1 MTPLLR
7 AAIASREADWLNLV
21 LTTPGRALP
30 GASRDT
36 IGDTS
41 GRGGDMRSPAALARC
56 AEVRAQRGRRVTAL
70 RAQGLTWVAIALRLR
85 LTVRQVRR
93 AGGKS

>member
-7 AAIASREADWLNLV
+7 AAIASREADRLKFV

-36 IGDTS
+36 VGDTS
-41 GRGGDMRSPAALARC
+41 GRGGDMRSPAAREALAETRARRARC
-56 AEVRAQRGRRVTAL
+56 IAAL
-70 RAQGLTWVAIALRLR
+70 RVEGLTWVAIALRLR

-93 AGGKS
+93 AGGKP